1 MKIVELFDE
10 STMNLN
16 LQGRTKDEV
25 IDEMIEI
32 LDKGGVLKNKE
43 GYKKAVY
50 EREEISSTG
59 LGFGIAIPHAKTL
72 AVKTAR
78 VAFGRSEKGFDFES
92 EDGKP
97 AHLIFM
103 IAVTDH
109 DSNLHLKALAVL
121 SRKLIQ
127 ASFREKL
134 LEAKTT
140 AEVMKILGEISSK

>member
-1 MKIVELFDE
+1 MKIIELFDE
-10 STMNLN
+10 STMDLN
-16 LQGRTKDEV
+16 LQGTTKDEI
-25 IDEMIEI
+25 IDEMIEV
-32 LDKGGVLKNKE
+32 LDQGGVLEDKE
-43 GYKKAVY
+43 EYKKAVY
-50 EREEISSTG
+50 EREKISSTG
-59 LGFGIAIPHAKTL
+59 LGFGMAIPHAKTL

-121 SRKLIQ
+121 SRNLIKD
-127 ASFREKL
+127 SFREKL
-134 LEAKTT
+134 LEAKTK
-140 AEVMKILGEISSK
+140 AEVMAILKEI